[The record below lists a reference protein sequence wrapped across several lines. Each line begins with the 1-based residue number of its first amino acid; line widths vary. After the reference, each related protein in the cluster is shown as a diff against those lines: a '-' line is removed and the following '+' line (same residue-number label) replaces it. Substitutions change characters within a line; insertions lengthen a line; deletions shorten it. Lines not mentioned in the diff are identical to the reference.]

1 MITIDVPYAYG
12 LGGEFLRWEIAT
24 TVAGTMLGIDPFDE
38 PNVQEAKDATAA
50 ILAQGSLDPDT
61 GGDVL
66 TPDAAA
72 VREHLRAA
80 RPGDYAAF
88 LAYIQRTAEHDE
100 LLARLR
106 VATRYATRVAT
117 TLGYGPRYL
126 HSTGQLH
133 KGGPDKGVFLLM
145 TADDAEDVA
154 DTGRSV
160 QLRHAEAGAGAGR
173 PEVAARSWAAG
184 RARSSGRGHRR
195 RALAAAGGGATGGAG
210 AGGRATGRIARC
222 RSG

>member
-1 MITIDVPYAYG
+1 MESRWARRAFTATTACSCGCRSATGRTQTGVAGSTSRCGRSRPPGHPVITIDVPYAYG

-24 TVAGTMLGIDPFDE
+24 AVTGTLLGIDPFDE

-50 ILAQGSLDPDT
+50 ILEQGSLDPDT

-66 TPDAAA
+66 TPDAPA

-106 VATRYATRVAT
+106 VSDALRDAR
-117 TLGYGPRYL
+117 G
-126 HSTGQLH
+126 
-133 KGGPDKGVFLLM
+133 
-145 TADDAEDVA
+145 DDAGVRAAIPALD
-154 DTGRSV
+154 
-160 QLRHAEAGAGAGR
+160 GA
-173 PEVAARSWAAG
+173 AAQG
-184 RARSSGRGHRR
+184 RAGQ
-195 RALAAAGGGATGGAG
+195 AASF
-210 AGGRATGRIARC
+210 C
-222 RSG
+222 